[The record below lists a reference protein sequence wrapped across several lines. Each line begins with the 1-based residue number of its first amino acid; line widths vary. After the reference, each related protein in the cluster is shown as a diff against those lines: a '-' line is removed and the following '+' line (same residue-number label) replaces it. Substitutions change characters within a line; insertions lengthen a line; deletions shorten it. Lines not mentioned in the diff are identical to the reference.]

1 MIGHDFNAM
10 QGNMKKNKKI
20 LNVNIAILVV
30 SLIAVLYM
38 MHIMDDLV
46 AGGGKPAIIEAG
58 LGGDSPFRP
67 AVGHGSIDA
76 SSNPAG
82 DDEKKVEAG
91 TAPSTTKGTV
101 EEEKV
106 VQPVIV
112 YVTRWC
118 GYCRKAM
125 AYLDSQGVK
134 YVQKD
139 IEQNRAH
146 MDEMI
151 KKTGRMMG
159 VPVIDI
165 DGKIILGFNLPAI
178 KQALEKRKKSS

>member
-1 MIGHDFNAM
+1 
-10 QGNMKKNKKI
+10 MKKNNKI
-20 LNVNIAILVV
+20 INLNITILVF
-30 SLIAVLYM
+30 SLIGVLYM
-38 MHIMDDLV
+38 MHIMDDIV
-46 AGGGKPAIIEAG
+46 AGGGGSTVIEAG
-58 LGGDSPFRP
+58 FGGESPFKP
-67 AVGHGSIDA
+67 AVGRAETGA
-76 SSNPAG
+76 SGDLPGDDGKKGEAG
-82 DDEKKVEAG
+82 AAPPSAEKAVDEKKD
-91 TAPSTTKGTV
+91 
-101 EEEKV
+101 

-125 AYLDSQGVK
+125 SFLDSQGVK

-139 IEQNRAH
+139 IEKNPTH
-146 MDEMI
+146 MEEMI

-178 KQALEKRKKSS
+178 KQALEKRKNAS